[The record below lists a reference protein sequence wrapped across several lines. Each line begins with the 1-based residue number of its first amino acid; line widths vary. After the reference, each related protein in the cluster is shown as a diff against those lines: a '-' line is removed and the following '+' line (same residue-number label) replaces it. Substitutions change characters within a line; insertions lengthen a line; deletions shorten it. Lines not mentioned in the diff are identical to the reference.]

1 MPEKG
6 RLGSGAFCTTV
17 VVFSVLTVRVYSE
30 SGLFCTGAA
39 AGDRDL
45 FKELRLAGVGVM
57 VVVAVA
63 SLPAGLSTV
72 STLRE
77 VGGEVALLVA
87 GAAAGGS
94 SSFGESSGD
103 REEEYGVSTV

>member
-1 MPEKG
+1 
-6 RLGSGAFCTTV
+6 
-17 VVFSVLTVRVYSE
+17 
-30 SGLFCTGAA
+30 
-39 AGDRDL
+39 
-45 FKELRLAGVGVM
+45 M

-103 REEEYGVSTV
+103 REEEYGVPTSFQTVCKNNFTDGSMKNRLVHQIYSMSVSCESFR